1 MEYCNYH
8 NSIKNNTCFKGDSS
22 CTDLIRKYCFENT
35 SSFKTGDHH
44 HLNYLMFNTTFEK
57 AEFRNFTYLNL
68 KQFQWETFEKDLK
81 NSLKICNCKYE
92 QNLFKMLYTHA
103 PKNNGNIYKFYYKKN
118 LRKTIIN
125 RSRLKNKANRTE
137 NPVVI
142 ANYNKER
149 TLTVSLS
156 CQTKS

>member
-103 PKNNGNIYKFYYKKN
+103 PKIMEILINFII
-118 LRKTIIN
+118 RKILE
-125 RSRLKNKANRTE
+125 RL
-137 NPVVI
+137 
-142 ANYNKER
+142 
-149 TLTVSLS
+149 S
-156 CQTKS
+156 

>member
-1 MEYCNYH
+1 MEYYNYH

-44 HLNYLMFNTTFEK
+44 HLIYLMFNTTFEK
-57 AEFRNFTYLNL
+57 EEFRNFTYLNL

-103 PKNNGNIYKFYYKKN
+103 PNIMEILINFII
-118 LRKTIIN
+118 RKILE
-125 RSRLKNKANRTE
+125 RL
-137 NPVVI
+137 
-142 ANYNKER
+142 
-149 TLTVSLS
+149 S
-156 CQTKS
+156 